1 MQAEKAEVISTFLFV
16 AGINTLLQTVFGT
29 RLPVVTGPSYAFL
42 IPIISIALS
51 RRFSDNV
58 DPHEVGFYI
67 SLLPSQFFRV
77 RFDSK
82 TKWVDDK
89 RKSLEMLCY
98 WERWV
103 KNRVYYLLF
112 VGYAEFC
119 VLMTFLICLL
129 STILEV

>member
-1 MQAEKAEVISTFLFV
+1 MQAEKAEVINTFLFV
-16 AGINTLLQTVFGT
+16 AGINTLLQTAFGT
-29 RLPVVTGPSYAFL
+29 RLPVVTGPSYAFI

-51 RRFSDNV
+51 RRFSDYV
-58 DPHEVGFYI
+58 EPHEVGSYI
-67 SLLPSQFFRV
+67 NLLPSQFFRV

-98 WERWV
+98 WKRWV
-103 KNRVYYLLF
+103 KNRVYCLLF

-119 VLMTFLICLL
+119 VLMTSLICLR
-129 STILEV
+129 TILEV